1 MDTQARK
8 PWFGPGRRLATD
20 ERGQALYE
28 TALVLF
34 LFLVMMI
41 GIVMFGPLVYTR
53 LAVDAASYDCVTS
66 AVEAV
71 SSESQ
76 GYYQGRVAASQ
87 TLQGFRL
94 DPSHTTVHI
103 WTDGTWGRGA
113 RMVCQVS
120 YDLRLSG
127 LPGVTLF
134 FPGSDAVIDSQ
145 TALAVETFKS
155 QW

>member
-1 MDTQARK
+1 MLGIQSV
-8 PWFGPGRRLATD
+8 RRFTSD

-28 TALVLF
+28 AALVLF

-53 LAVDAASYDCVTS
+53 LAVDAASYDCVTA

-71 SSESQ
+71 SNESQ
-76 GYYQGRVAASQ
+76 GYYQGRVAVSQ

-94 DPSHTTVHI
+94 DPARTTVHI
-103 WTDGTWGRGA
+103 WTNGAWGRGA
-113 RMVCQVS
+113 QMVCQVS

-127 LPGVTLF
+127 LPAVGTL
-134 FPGSDAVIDSQ
+134 FPGSDAVIEGQ

>member
-1 MDTQARK
+1 MDTQLRRL
-8 PWFGPGRRLATD
+8 WSELGRRLATD
-20 ERGQALYE
+20 EQGQALYE

-41 GIVMFGPLVYTR
+41 GIVMFGSLVYTR

-94 DPSHTTVHI
+94 NPSRTTVHI

-127 LPGVTLF
+127 LPGVALF

>member
-1 MDTQARK
+1 MVTKVQRL
-8 PWFGPGRRLATD
+8 WSELGRRLAAG
-20 ERGQALYE
+20 EQGQALYE

-76 GYYQGRVAASQ
+76 GYYQGRVAASR

-94 DPSHTTVHI
+94 DPARASVYV
-103 WTDGTWGRGA
+103 WSDGVWRRGS
-113 RMVCQVS
+113 RMVCRVS
-120 YDLRLSG
+120 YDLRPSG
-127 LPGVTLF
+127 LPGVAFF
-134 FPGSDAVIDSQ
+134 FPGSDAVINSQ

-155 QW
+155 RW